1 MLSLAHERDIA
12 LATQPFRLEL
22 ATYEIRK
29 AKFAQ
34 QMGLEGG
41 TLSLN
46 EAELV
51 DLILEDD
58 RIKSA
63 AIRIAVPGESTRIV
77 HCLDAVEPRVKVAGP
92 GVAFPGFLGGVETV
106 GQGKSVRLGGVSV
119 LTSSRYPQPFSGL
132 LAARE
137 AIVDM
142 SGPTAAYSPFSR
154 VLNIVLLLSPQP
166 SLDNAD
172 YDDAVRRAS
181 LKVADR
187 LARLAVEL
195 PPDETTVFDISK
207 RDPSLP
213 NVAYFYQIQG
223 QGNLA
228 DTFLYGQTIDNL
240 VPTLIHPN
248 EVIDGALVSGV
259 FVYASFKN
267 PTYLHLNNPIIWEL
281 QARHGKDLNFVGV
294 ILNRGHNYTQ
304 TEKERSSY
312 WAAKLASFLEAD
324 GVVLTAEGGG
334 NSAIDMMLACQYMEA
349 SGIKTTLLTYE
360 SPGNDGR
367 DFPLFYSVPEAD
379 ALVSIGTDQVTVN
392 NPRMEQVIGSE
403 YLLDDETPSIG
414 PYDMRIYY
422 QFCALSQVGGN
433 VLAGR
438 QF

>member
-1 MLSLAHERDIA
+1 LAK
-12 LATQPFRLEL
+12 QPFHLEL
-22 ATYEIRK
+22 ATYRIRHV
-29 AKFAQ
+29 KFAQ
-34 QMGLEGG
+34 QMKLEGD
-41 TLSLN
+41 TLTLN
-46 EAELV
+46 EAELAR
-51 DLILEDD
+51 LILEDG

-63 AIRIAVPGESTRIV
+63 RIEIAVPGESTRIV
-77 HCLDAVEPRVKVAGP
+77 HCLDAVEPRVKIDGP
-92 GVAFPGFLGGVETV
+92 GGAFPGFCGDVRTV
-106 GQGKSVRLGGVSV
+106 GRGKSIRLAGVSV

-142 SGPTAAYSPFSR
+142 SGPSAIYSPFSR
-154 VLNIVLLLSPQP
+154 VLNVVLVLSPQT

-181 LKVADR
+181 LKVAER
-187 LARLAVEL
+187 LARLAIDL
-195 PPDETTVFDISK
+195 PPDETTVFDFSK
-207 RDPSLP
+207 SDPNLP
-213 NVAYFYQIQG
+213 NIAYFYQIQG

-228 DTFLYGQTIDNL
+228 DTFLYGQTIENL

-248 EVIDGALVSGV
+248 EVMDGALVSGV

-267 PTYLHLNNPIIWEL
+267 PTYFHLNNPIIWEL

-312 WAAKLASFLEAD
+312 WAAKLATFLEAD
-324 GVVLTAEGGG
+324 GVILTAEGGG

-379 ALVSIGTDQVTVN
+379 ALVSIGADQVTVK
-392 NPRMEQVIGSE
+392 NPRMEHVIGSE
-403 YLLDDETPSIG
+403 YLLDDETPSSG
-414 PYDMRIYY
+414 PFDMRIYY

-433 VLAGR
+433 TLAGR

>member
-1 MLSLAHERDIA
+1 M
-12 LATQPFRLEL
+12 
-22 ATYEIRK
+22 
-29 AKFAQ
+29 KFAQ
-34 QMGLEGG
+34 RMKLENG

-46 EAELV
+46 EDELV
-51 DLILEDD
+51 QLILEDD

-63 AIRIAVPGESTRIV
+63 KIEIAVPGESTRIV
-77 HCLDAVEPRVKVAGP
+77 HCLDAVEPRVKVEGP
-92 GVAFPGFLGGVETV
+92 GVVFPGFLGGVETV
-106 GQGKSVRLGGVSV
+106 GRGRTIRLAGVSV

-142 SGPTAAYSPFSR
+142 SGPTAIFSPFSR
-154 VLNIVLLLSPQP
+154 VMNIVLVLSPQA

-181 LKVADR
+181 LKVAER
-187 LARLAVEL
+187 VAQLAVAL
-195 PPDETTVFDISK
+195 PPDETVVFDLSG
-207 RDPSLP
+207 RDPNLP

-228 DTFLYGQTIDNL
+228 DSFLYGQTIENL

-248 EVIDGALVSGV
+248 EIMDGALVSGV
-259 FVYASFKN
+259 YVYASFKN
-267 PTYLHLNNPIIWEL
+267 PTYLHLNNPVIWEL

-312 WAAKLASFLEAD
+312 WATKLAAFLDAD
-324 GVVLTAEGGG
+324 GVILTAEGGG
-334 NSAIDMMLACQYMEA
+334 NSAIDMMLACQYMEE
-349 SGIKTTLLTYE
+349 SGISTTLLTYE

-379 ALVSIGTDQVTVN
+379 ALVSIGTDQVTVK
-392 NPRMEQVIGSE
+392 NPRMDRVIGTE
-403 YLLDDETPSIG
+403 YLLDDETPSGG
-414 PYDMRIYY
+414 PFDMRIYY

-433 VLAGR
+433 ILAGR